1 MAITTKATSNFSFR
15 KLADAFDE
23 VFDGYME
30 DSYEDLAQSARDNI
44 KNSTGIAPL
53 KESSKYIRRKGYSPK
68 GYGGKTTST
77 KPLVWTGN
85 LLRSIK
91 ATKNGVQAVGYLKH
105 HMEGYTVGGGK
116 FADKFNF
123 KGKKVKP
130 RNPFFTNITESG
142 KGGNLKA
149 GFKKGAE
156 KRMSALIKKINKVW
170 RTPQK

>member
-15 KLADAFDE
+15 KLANAFDE
-23 VFDGYME
+23 VFDGYIE
-30 DSYEDLAQSARDNI
+30 DSYEDLAQNARDNI

-53 KESSKYIRRKGYSPK
+53 RESSKYIRRKGYSPK

-91 ATKNGVQAVGYLKH
+91 ATKDGVQAVGYLKH
-105 HMEGYTVGGGK
+105 HMEGYTVSGGK

-123 KGKKVKP
+123 TGKKVVS
-130 RNPFFTNITESG
+130 RNPFFTGAESN
-142 KGGNLKA
+142 NLNPS
-149 GFKKGAE
+149 FKKGDE
-156 KRMSALIKKINKVW
+156 KRLEKLIKKINRVW
-170 RTPQK
+170 RTK